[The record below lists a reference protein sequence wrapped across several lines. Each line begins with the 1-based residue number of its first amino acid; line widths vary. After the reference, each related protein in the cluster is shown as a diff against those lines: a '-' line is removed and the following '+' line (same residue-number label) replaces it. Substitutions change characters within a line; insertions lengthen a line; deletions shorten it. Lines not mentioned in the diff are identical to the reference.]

1 MIKPDEVQL
10 NTPTR
15 PPSEEFVLPLGAEA
29 LERIAQKFRE
39 MLPTTHIVVR
49 SSPRQ
54 SAPVEKCKV
63 DEEEI
68 LGVLE
73 RKPCRLIDIAEAFG
87 VDESKVRPFIEKL
100 VASRRIVAVQL
111 GYDIYYKVAR

>member
-1 MIKPDEVQL
+1 
-10 NTPTR
+10 
-15 PPSEEFVLPLGAEA
+15 VLPLGAEE

-54 SAPVEKCKV
+54 STPVEKCRV

-68 LGVLE
+68 LEVLK
-73 RKPCRLIDIAEAFG
+73 RRPCRLIDLAKAFG

-100 VASRRIVAVQL
+100 IVSRKVVALKL
-111 GYDIYYKVAR
+111 GYDIYYEATRSGLSILE